1 MKHDL
6 HTMRDEMD
14 LHVSDIKSNEKIKIN
29 TQIHVHT
36 VHDIKMVC
44 ELQVSHIIG
53 T

>member
-14 LHVSDIKSNEKIKIN
+14 LSDIKSNEKRGEN

-36 VHDIKMVC
+36 VHDINMVC
-44 ELQVSHIIG
+44 ELQVSHIG

>member
-14 LHVSDIKSNEKIKIN
+14 LSDIKSNEEEEK

-44 ELQVSHIIG
+44 ELQVSHIG

>member
-6 HTMRDEMD
+6 HTMIYEMD
-14 LHVSDIKSNEKIKIN
+14 LSDIKSNEKNKIKRN

-44 ELQVSHIIG
+44 ELQVSHIG

>member
-14 LHVSDIKSNEKIKIN
+14 LSDIKSNEKKIKN

-44 ELQVSHIIG
+44 ELQVSHIG